1 MDVSL
6 FMLMHELRGPGR
18 GSVIVGKS
26 VHNQRIERLWRDVY
40 QGVLGLYRDLFSHLE
55 SSRMLDPNNDLHLFC
70 LHYVFIPHINAHLDA
85 WKVAW
90 IKHPM
95 RSEHN
100 LSPEQLWTAGLNSMA
115 GSSSRI
121 ASEVFEN
128 MSEVR
133 STIIFMCDLAL
144 HATSSRP

>member
-1 MDVSL
+1 M
-6 FMLMHELRGPGR
+6 E
-18 GSVIVGKS
+18 
-26 VHNQRIERLWRDVY
+26 
-40 QGVLGLYRDLFSHLE
+40 GVLGLYRDLFSHLE
-55 SSRMLDPNNDLHLFC
+55 SIRMLDPNNVLHLFC
-70 LHYVFIPHINAHLDA
+70 LHYVFIPRINAHLDT

-144 HATSSRP
+144 HATSQFTSRP